1 MFDFTR
7 APRRLGVSLPRPDL
21 EAHRNSLVL
30 TMPELLRTLIS
41 NIGEKLTAFVAG
53 VDHPEIISG
62 VG

>member
-1 MFDFTR
+1 M
-7 APRRLGVSLPRPDL
+7 
-21 EAHRNSLVL
+21 L